1 MNSNRVK
8 SVIIGVGLMTLLYSV
23 LSVILMGLG
32 IISIG
37 RWYTVSDLIE
47 VSAVFFLLFQQL
59 RFYIV
64 RWYRMNE
71 TITEYMQVKYDESG
85 QTLTVTIDTERVSID
100 GSYIPV
106 LNDWNP
112 KNWEDVTGLSSTGNN
127 SVCFAL
133 QSREKYEGDELPTQD
148 VDSVIY
154 PKETYGIWNAVYDT
168 PTDEIT
174 VTVYDQS
181 ASIVYQETLT
191 EKQEDL

>member
-1 MNSNRVK
+1 
-8 SVIIGVGLMTLLYSV
+8 
-23 LSVILMGLG
+23 MGLG
-32 IISIG
+32 IVTIG
-37 RWYTVSDLIE
+37 QWYTVTDLIGI
-47 VSAVFFLLFQQL
+47 SAVLFLLFQQL

-71 TITEYMQVKYDESG
+71 TITEYIQVKYDESG

-100 GSYIPV
+100 GSYVPV

-112 KNWEDVTGLSSTGNN
+112 KNWEDVTGLSSTGKT

-133 QSREKYEGDELPTQD
+133 QSREKYEDAELPTQE

-154 PKETYGIWNAVYDT
+154 PEETYGNWNAVYDT
-168 PTDEIT
+168 PPDKLT

-181 ASIVYQETLT
+181 ASIVHQENLA